1 MILKSGTREMKAM
14 SDTILKVTN
23 VTKRFGGV
31 CALDNVNLELK
42 KGEIQCL
49 VGGNGSGK
57 STLIKIIS
65 GFYKPDGGTVEID
78 GDCEW
83 EYRAGGKTRLPVTLK
98 GTSADRADFTF
109 RGFEYSLRAER
120 GHFDGRKI
128 IPQDGK
134 IVITKG

>member
-42 KGEIQCL
+42 KGEIHCL

-78 GDCEW
+78 GIRHTQKYSTMDASHPGAILV
-83 EYRAGGKTRLPVTLK
+83 RA
-98 GTSADRADFTF
+98 S
-109 RGFEYSLRAER
+109 RGAFHPKATIS
-120 GHFDGRKI
+120 DGSSRKI
-128 IPQDGK
+128 ARGRYPLSRARRHSR
-134 IVITKG
+134 

>member
-1 MILKSGTREMKAM
+1 MKDGREVTFTDMKYDEL
-14 SDTILKVTN
+14 SCDTAIVE
-23 VTKRFGGV
+23 F
-31 CALDNVNLELK
+31 LDNGK
-42 KGEIQCL
+42 L
-49 VGGNGSGK
+49 VAGF
-57 STLIKIIS
+57 TLS
-65 GFYKPDGGTVEID
+65 PDKVEID

-120 GHFDGRKI
+120 GHFDGKKI

>member
-1 MILKSGTREMKAM
+1 ME
-14 SDTILKVTN
+14 
-23 VTKRFGGV
+23 F
-31 CALDNVNLELK
+31 LDNGK
-42 KGEIQCL
+42 L
-49 VGGNGSGK
+49 VAGL
-57 STLIKIIS
+57 TLL
-65 GFYKPDGGTVEID
+65 PDKVEID